1 MLKRNKRG
9 QSSVEYLSI
18 VAIAL
23 MVLIPGSYLFLN
35 YSRGATDQVS
45 SSQLNLAGVEIISE
59 AEKMYVLGTN
69 SWVTLEISLPG
80 IFLDA
85 GINDAKEMFFRYS
98 SGVGESTVVFFPVGF
113 NISNSTTPC
122 MGSCDLNFT
131 PGVNRVRI
139 QSQGQFVSIR
149 KVQ

>member
-1 MLKRNKRG
+1 LLKKNKRG

-23 MVLIPGSYLFLN
+23 MVLIPGSYLFLT
-35 YSRGATDQVS
+35 YSKGTTDQVS

-85 GINDAKEMFFRYS
+85 GIHDGKEMFFRYS
-98 SGVGESTVVFFPVGF
+98 SGAGDSSVVFFPVGF
-113 NISNSTTPC
+113 NISNNSTACT
-122 MGSCDLNFT
+122 GFCDLELT

-149 KVQ
+149 KIQ